1 MKSSSIALI
10 HPAAE
15 VRADI
20 GDMLRNSG
28 YQVYDAAELDRASP
42 LLGECATAVVDV
54 WAQAP
59 EDVALGDYV
68 RSRLLPGGCAL
79 ALLETESAEAMA
91 RYSSEKFDD
100 FANVECGA
108 IVMLARLE
116 AALRARMLYRAAD
129 LRRRDAEILFELS
142 QTLSSSLD
150 VSNILHEATRLA
162 ARAFEVDR
170 CAIVLLDA
178 ERGDGLVVA
187 ASENREIRDLQIRID
202 AYPELQNLLA
212 TSAPV
217 IIGDATCSP
226 VVDGVRELL
235 AEKNV
240 GAELLFPIVNER
252 QVIGALFLR
261 AARPLDAV
269 DERQTRCGMTIA
281 STVAIAIRNARLF
294 DSFRDHSQR
303 VNLMRLQAEH
313 RMRSLEHYEDFF
325 EYAADGMLVL
335 DATGCVQY
343 LNREGV
349 RVLGRDREEIKGRPL
364 FEMLTEREVLYA
376 MLGAIRA
383 GQHCRN
389 VDVVLVRPTGELRSL
404 SVSAS
409 PLGDNQGLALLSLRD
424 ITELQEM
431 QTELKT
437 TKDFLENLIDSS
449 VDGIMAADLRGRILL
464 FNKGAERIIG
474 YRASEVIGVIPIW
487 RLYPKNV
494 ATEIMAALRS
504 EGLGGVGR
512 LAKLR
517 SQIIAKSGEAIPV
530 DLTASVIYEDGV
542 EVATVG
548 IFSDLRER
556 LEIEH
561 NLEAAQKKLIE
572 TEKQA
577 AIAELAGAAAHELNQ
592 PLTSVVGYSEMLRRK
607 VKDTDPLRRPIDIIY
622 REAERMAEIVRKIGQ
637 ITRYRTKPYGGKAM
651 IVDLKHAA
659 AAAPSRPTP
668 AATAPPADTPI
679 TTPTTDSGTRR
690 QADGKPELT
699 PTAIECPPGR
709 ERP

>member
-1 MKSSSIALI
+1 MKSSGIVVI
-10 HPAAE
+10 HPAPE
-15 VRADI
+15 VRIAV
-20 GDMLRNSG
+20 GAMLRGSG
-28 YQVYDAAELDRASP
+28 YQVHEVTELAAAAP
-42 LLGECATAVVDV
+42 LLEGCGTALVDV

-59 EDVALGDYV
+59 DELALGDHL
-68 RSRLLPGGCAL
+68 RAQLAPGGCVL

-91 RYSSEKFDD
+91 RYSSEKLDD
-100 FANVECGA
+100 FVNIKSGA
-108 IVMLARLE
+108 IVMMARLE

-129 LRRRDAEILFELS
+129 LRRRDAEILFELG
-142 QTLSSSLD
+142 QTLASSLD
-150 VSNILHEATRLA
+150 VSTILHEASRLA
-162 ARAFEVDR
+162 ARALEVDR

-178 ERGDGLVVA
+178 ERGQGMVVA
-187 ASENREIRDLQIRID
+187 ASENREVRDVQIRID

-217 IIGDATCSP
+217 IISDASSDP
-226 VVDGVRELL
+226 VVGGVRELL

-240 GAELLFPIVNER
+240 GSEMLFPIVNENR
-252 QVIGALFLR
+252 VVGTLFLR
-261 AARPLDAV
+261 AARPLATID
-269 DERQTRCGMTIA
+269 DRQTRFGMTVAA
-281 STVAIAIRNARLF
+281 SLAIAIRNARLF
-294 DSFRDHSQR
+294 DSFRDHSKR
-303 VNLMRLQAEH
+303 VNLMRLQAER

-335 DATGCVQY
+335 DSTGCVQY

-349 RVLGRDREEIKGRPL
+349 RILGRDREEIKGRPL
-364 FEMLTEREVLYA
+364 FEMLTERDVLYA
-376 MLGAIRA
+376 MLEAIRT

-389 VDVVLVRPTGELRSL
+389 VDMVLVRPTGEMRSL

-409 PLGDNQGLALLSLRD
+409 PLGDDQALAVLSLRD

-449 VDGIMAADLRGRILL
+449 VDGIVAADLRGRVLL
-464 FNKGAERIIG
+464 FNKSAERIIG
-474 YRASEVIGVIPIW
+474 YRASEVIGIIPIW
-487 RLYPKNV
+487 NLYPKRV
-494 ATEIMAALRS
+494 AVEIMTALRN
-504 EGLGGVGR
+504 EDFGGVGR
-512 LAKLR
+512 LAQLR
-517 SQIIAKSGEAIPV
+517 SEIISKSGEVIPV
-530 DLTASVIYEDGV
+530 QLTASIIYEDGV

-556 LEIEH
+556 LEIER
-561 NLEAAQKKLIE
+561 NLESAQKKLIQ

-607 VKDTDPLRRPIDIIY
+607 VKETDPLRRPIDIIY

-637 ITRYRTKPYGGKAM
+637 ITRYKTKPYGGKTM
-651 IVDLKHAA
+651 IVDLKRAA
-659 AAAPSRPTP
+659 EPTKTPPSMPMQNP
-668 AATAPPADTPI
+668 TAPPAALAAP
-679 TTPTTDSGTRR
+679 R
-690 QADGKPELT
+690 QPDAPPELT
-699 PTAIECPPGR
+699 PTNSESPPGR